1 MMAGG
6 LVMRNISAEAV
17 VVPVVH
23 VQAEARPAVTP
34 VTAPVHEVAP
44 VTAPIH
50 QGCHCRALAH
60 CRVDVNRLLQSMTTN
75 LNL

>member
-17 VVPVVH
+17 VVSVIH

-44 VTAPIH
+44 VTTPIH

-60 CRVDVNRLLQSMTTN
+60 CRVDVNRLLQ
-75 LNL
+75 

>member
-17 VVPVVH
+17 VVSVVH
-23 VQAEARPAVTP
+23 VQAEAWSAVTP
-34 VTAPVHEVAP
+34 VTAPVHQVAP

-50 QGCHCRALAH
+50 QGCHRRAFAH
-60 CRVDVNRLLQSMTTN
+60 CSVDVNRLLQ
-75 LNL
+75 